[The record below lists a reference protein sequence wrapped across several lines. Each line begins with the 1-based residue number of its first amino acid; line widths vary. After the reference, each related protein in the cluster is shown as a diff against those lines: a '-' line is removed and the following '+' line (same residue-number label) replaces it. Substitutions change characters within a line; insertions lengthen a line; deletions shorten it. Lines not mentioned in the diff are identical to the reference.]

1 MSNNIIIGIIGLNGS
16 GKNTIA
22 NILQNEFKE
31 YNFVIDSF
39 AKPVKDIASIIFNWN
54 RDMLEG
60 DTKESREWREEIDE
74 KWSNKL
80 NKEII
85 PRKMLQLIGTEFG
98 RELLGRNIW
107 IDSLKERSIGKNIV
121 ISDIR
126 FQNEA
131 EEIKKIGGI
140 LIRVN
145 RGEKPTYLKDIE
157 SKNFNSINELREYMR
172 INYPEIHEANYCLNL
187 IKEDYIVENNDS
199 IDILKYKLKEIIYN
213 LI

>member
-1 MSNNIIIGIIGLNGS
+1 MIIGIIGLNGS

-22 NILQNEFKE
+22 NILQNEFNE

-54 RDMLEG
+54 REMLEG
-60 DTKESREWREEIDE
+60 DTKESREWREQKDE
-74 KWSNKL
+74 KWSNIL

-98 RELLGRNIW
+98 RELLGNNIW
-107 IDSLKERSIGKNIV
+107 IESLKERSKNKNIL

-126 FQNEA
+126 FPNEA

-140 LIRVN
+140 LVRVN
-145 RGEKPTYLKDIE
+145 RGEKPKYLKDIE
-157 SKNFNSINELREYMR
+157 NQNINSINELREYMR
-172 INYPEIHEANYCLNL
+172 INYSEIHEANYCLSL
-187 IKEDYIVENNDS
+187 IKEDYMIENNDT
-199 IDILKYKLKEIIYN
+199 IDSLKYKIKEIIN
-213 LI
+213 KII

>member
-16 GKNTIA
+16 GKNTVA
-22 NILQNEFKE
+22 NILQEEFKE
-31 YNFVIDSF
+31 NNFLIDSF

-60 DTKESREWREEIDE
+60 NTKESRAWREQKDE
-74 KWSNKL
+74 NWSNIL

-85 PRKMLQLIGTEFG
+85 PRKILQLIGTEFG
-98 RELLGRNIW
+98 RELLGNNIW
-107 IDSLKERSIGKNIV
+107 IESLKERYQNKNII

-145 RGEKPTYLKDIE
+145 RGEKPKYLKDIE
-157 SKNFNSINELREYMR
+157 SQNFNSINEIKDFMN
-172 INYPEIHEANYCLNL
+172 INYPEIHEANYSLSL
-187 IKEDYIVENNDS
+187 IKEDYIIENNDT
-199 IDILKYKLKEIIYN
+199 IENLKDKVIKIIKK
-213 LI
+213 